1 VEPISVTSTGLSQ
14 LTTLIWLKWTLFRN
28 SFRSSK
34 QAINRLASFL
44 GLVLAVVFATLMS
57 VGFGVVAYAL
67 SKPGA
72 LQEVLDSR
80 ATGSIDPAL
89 PAELIFFTI
98 LAFCYLLWA
107 TVPLST
113 GSSRQFD
120 PGNLLMYPISLRK
133 LFATDLIS
141 ELVTLPSI
149 FAIPAILALAIGAGL
164 ATGMIGRAIVAGFAA
179 AACGLAL
186 TKWLSISIGSLTR
199 RKRTRGETL
208 IALIGAA
215 VGLGGALIGQVAPV
229 IFKHAEFVKF
239 FRWTP
244 PGAAA
249 LAFTTGLKG
258 ETWAFLLGV
267 FVLSAYA
274 VILIIASFWVARRSV
289 LGIGGARRKISA
301 IRLSEKQIYTGWKL
315 PLLSSELSAVVEKEL
330 RYVLRNAQV
339 RMMALMPL
347 ILIAVKIANSRR
359 FGRGMAGGTSGL
371 SKDFMFYGSGLMAAG
386 GVLYVFLVLSGLSC
400 NQFAF
405 EEGGMRTLVLS
416 PVERKK
422 ILIGK
427 NLALTVVALVFSVML
442 LTINHLIFRDLTW
455 GSLLF
460 VSLTFVIFAAL
471 MSVMGNWLSIR
482 FPKHMKFGKRLNV
495 SGVVGLLLIPMMIV
509 LSLPSLGATAAGYL
523 SQSLTIEYV
532 TLLMFTVFAVGLY
545 VLVIDSQGESLEQR
559 ETEIL
564 ETVREPADE

>member
-1 VEPISVTSTGLSQ
+1 
-14 LTTLIWLKWTLFRN
+14 
-28 SFRSSK
+28 
-34 QAINRLASFL
+34 
-44 GLVLAVVFATLMS
+44 MS

-67 SKPGA
+67 SKPDA
-72 LQEVLDSR
+72 LEDVLESSTSR
-80 ATGSIDPAL
+80 PIDPTL

-133 LFATDLIS
+133 LFATDLVS
-141 ELVTLPSI
+141 ELITLPSI

-164 ATGMIGRAIVAGFAA
+164 ATGMMGRAIVAGFAA
-179 AACGLAL
+179 VACGLAL

-208 IALIGAA
+208 IALIGAV

-229 IFKHAEFVKF
+229 IFKHAEFIKF

-249 LAFTTGLKG
+249 FAFTTGLKG
-258 ETWAFLLGV
+258 ATEAYFLSV
-267 FVLSAYA
+267 FALFAYA
-274 VILIIASFWVARRSV
+274 VVLIIASFWVARRSV
-289 LGIGGARRKISA
+289 LGIGGQRRKASA
-301 IRLSEKQIYTGWKL
+301 SEISEKQTYTGWEL
-315 PLLSSELSAVVEKEL
+315 PLVSPQLSAVVEKEL
-330 RYVLRNAQV
+330 RYVLRNAQL

-359 FGRGMAGGTSGL
+359 FSRGMAGGATSLG
-371 SKDFMFYGSGLMAAG
+371 KDFMFYGSGLMAAG

-416 PVERKK
+416 PVDRKK
-422 ILIGK
+422 ILMGK
-427 NLALTVVALVFSVML
+427 NLALTTVALAFSAVL
-442 LTINHLIFRDLTW
+442 LMINHLIFRDLTP

-471 MSVMGNWLSIR
+471 MSVMGNWFSIR

-532 TLLMFTVFAVGLY
+532 TLFLFALFAIGFY
-545 VLVIDSQGESLEQR
+545 MLVIDSQGESLQQR

-564 ETVREPADE
+564 EAVREPDEQ